1 MARQKPQ
8 QRLISFVDNPQE
20 MDRIRSELNEG
31 WFFISLVA
39 NNGYYVGIL
48 EKTNSKNP
56 ESIYIPPR
64 KKVKLAL

>member
-1 MARQKPQ
+1 MTRQKPQ

-20 MDRIRSELNEG
+20 MDRIRNELNDG

-48 EKTNSKNP
+48 EKTDAKNP
-56 ESIYIPPR
+56 DKIYIPPR